1 MHREGYGILRT
12 LILVALLLTLGY
24 LGYRQQGG
32 FIAAALRILGVIFW
46 ALAAFTIYFFRDPER
61 DVPAGAGL
69 VVSPADGTVI
79 GIDELEEPDFIKA
92 RTRRV
97 TIFLSPFNVHV
108 NRVPYDG
115 AVRYFR
121 YKKGRF
127 FVASKPAASTEN
139 EQSIVGL
146 ETPEG
151 KIVFKQIAGI
161 LARRIVCEI
170 QEGHRVR
177 RGERFGMIK
186 FGSRMEVFLPL
197 SSEIKV
203 RLREKVKAGESIIGE
218 LKHDT

>member
-1 MHREGYGILRT
+1 MHREGYGILSA
-12 LILVALLLTLGY
+12 LIVIALLLTLGY
-24 LGYRQQGG
+24 LGYRQEGVG
-32 FIAAALRILGVIFW
+32 IAVMLRVLAVILW
-46 ALAAFTIYFFRDPER
+46 ALAAFTVYFFRDPER
-61 DVPAGAGL
+61 DIPAGMGL

-79 GIDELEEPDFIKA
+79 GIDETEEPDFIKA

-115 AVRYFR
+115 EVKYFR

-139 EQSIVGL
+139 EQSIIGL
-146 ETPEG
+146 ETPDG

-170 QEGHRVR
+170 REGHRVR

-197 SSEIKV
+197 NSEVKV